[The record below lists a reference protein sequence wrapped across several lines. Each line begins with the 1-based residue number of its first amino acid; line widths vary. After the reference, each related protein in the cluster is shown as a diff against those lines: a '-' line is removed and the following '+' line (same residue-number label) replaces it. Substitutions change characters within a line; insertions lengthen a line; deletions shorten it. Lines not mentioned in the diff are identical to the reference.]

1 MEYRRNHQPTIGDG
15 SIGWTVL
22 SIVAVL
28 ILLLIGL
35 PVIIA
40 GFCIQRFTTR
50 VISSWR
56 LRFLLWFVLFAGSI
70 AIEYM
75 LLYQQGL
82 FQLITHEL
90 TMYTLT
96 VRRYQTDFN
105 HWPLNTLWS
114 ETWPVWLQTLPG
126 VGIVGFWQEISTQ
139 SNDDTARQLQQ
150 QERHRQRS
158 VERRKR
164 KARKR
169 TSRPGRIPHEAGGMM
184 VIGVPIKDEEQE

>member
-1 MEYRRNHQPTIGDG
+1 MEYRRNHQPAIGDG

-28 ILLLIGL
+28 VLLLIGL
-35 PVIIA
+35 PVILV

-56 LRFLLWFVLFAGSI
+56 LRFLLWFVLFSGSI
-70 AIEYM
+70 ASEYM
-75 LLYQQGL
+75 LYQQGL

-90 TMYTLT
+90 AVYTLT

-105 HWPLNTLWS
+105 RWPLHTLWT
-114 ETWPVWLQTLPG
+114 ETWPVWLRTLPG
-126 VGIVGFWQEISTQ
+126 IGIVGFWQEISGQ
-139 SNDDTARQLQQ
+139 SNADASRQLQQ
-150 QERHRQRS
+150 KERSRQRS
-158 VERRKR
+158 IERRRR

-184 VIGVPIKDEEQE
+184 VIGVPIKNEEQE